1 VAFKIRGALVA
12 AGALLFLGGC
22 AGMELEKARSIEPG
36 GDRFEQALNSGYID
50 LSSSEFDEGDYQDS
64 DAFALR
70 AEGAAT
76 GKPSAPEAVA
86 ARGLPAD
93 AVDDLAAARARLMAA
108 FEKGARD
115 KLPDEAARA
124 QVMYECWMEEQEE
137 NFQPED
143 IAACRGGFE
152 TAMIRIETALAPKPV
167 AAAPAPAPSPAP
179 APPPAPVA
187 AAEPVPAPK
196 PPPGPFVLMFDFDS
210 AKIEG
215 VSQEVIDRI
224 AAAAKAYGPAKI
236 ELAAHTDR
244 AGSDAYNDRLAEMRA
259 LAVKMALAQKG
270 VPVPLM
276 DVRVFGERKV
286 PVATP
291 DGVPEERNRVV
302 IVTFGK

>member
-1 VAFKIRGALVA
+1 MAFTAKGALVA
-12 AGALLFLGGC
+12 AGTLLFLGGC
-22 AGMELEKARSIEPG
+22 AGMELEKARGIEPG
-36 GDRFEQALNSGYID
+36 GDRFAQALNSGYID
-50 LSSSEFDEGDYQDS
+50 LSSSEFDEGDYADS

-70 AEGAAT
+70 AEGASA
-76 GKPSAPEAVA
+76 GKPGAPEAVE
-86 ARGLPAD
+86 ARALPAD
-93 AVDDLAAARARLMAA
+93 KLGDLAAARARLVAA
-108 FEKGARD
+108 FEKGARNT
-115 KLPDEAARA
+115 LPDEAAHA

-167 AAAPAPAPSPAP
+167 AAAEPAPAPAPAP
-179 APPPAPVA
+179 AAAPAL
-187 AAEPVPAPK
+187 APK
-196 PPPGPFVLMFDFDS
+196 PAPGPFVLSFDFDS
-210 AKIEG
+210 AKIG
-215 VSQEVIDRI
+215 DASQAVLDRI

-270 VPVPLM
+270 IPAPLI